1 MLPKHVMNL
10 AGEEDVGLRVWAIRK
25 LLLCFYIPFNVL
37 SLVVAVLAIWVFGV
51 LVGNPF
57 LVLALFSFM
66 FLIFIASAVT
76 SRSRS
81 AITVAEFS
89 LRLWLLLQ
97 AVLAVAFVVLATINS
112 VGILLLKWEHD
123 ADDDDDE
130 EAEGVELWAK
140 SAAILCVAMIAA
152 VFIFVPMMVTQLL
165 LVWRLASLK
174 EALTQ
179 PSIEGYKKMTKECI
193 SLGSSSVLPHQPGSR
208 EPWAGLIDFTRA
220 IFLQVHPPV

>member
-1 MLPKHVMNL
+1 MNL
-10 AGEEDVGLRVWAIRK
+10 AGEEDVGQRVWAIRK

-37 SLVVAVLAIWVFGV
+37 SFVVAVLAIWVFGV
-51 LVGNPF
+51 VVGNPF

-76 SRSRS
+76 SRSRR

-140 SAAILCVAMIAA
+140 SAAILGVVMIAA

-179 PSIEGYKKMTKECI
+179 PSTGGYKKMTKECI
-193 SLGSSSVLPHQPGSR
+193 SLEEQAL
-208 EPWAGLIDFTRA
+208 F
-220 IFLQVHPPV
+220 HPELFQMPVQSEEVVSHGPF